1 MMIQLEKVLLI
12 PGGVMKRPG
21 KTNPA
26 KFSSSNK
33 KVLTGPF
40 LQIEITK
47 IVNFAS
53 FLTGTHKK
61 KTKKNV

>member
-1 MMIQLEKVLLI
+1 MTIQLGKVWLI
-12 PGGVMKRPG
+12 PGCVMKRPC
-21 KTNPA
+21 KTKPA

-47 IVNFAS
+47 IDNFVS
-53 FLTGTHKK
+53 FLTGTHE
-61 KTKKNV
+61 KNV

>member
-1 MMIQLEKVLLI
+1 
-12 PGGVMKRPG
+12 MKRPG

-47 IVNFAS
+47 IDNFAS
-53 FLTGTHKK
+53 FLTGTQKERLIILK
-61 KTKKNV
+61 LKTRPEQLNIYKAD